1 MLPQAQ
7 LSGKVGENTWN
18 SRLANLLKSRGFD
31 SAEFELLYQ
40 TFKGLRK
47 PDVPFQSNKGLCLLS
62 GKLGSS
68 KEIEAISSAQDYKE
82 DFRNV
87 TQVAEVFGLTYPAT
101 GENEFHLHVLPNEL
115 HKSLSWML
123 ANLDE
128 VADKISEVV
137 SQKYSGM
144 EPTEMAA
151 IRVLRTGVVELSVS
165 LGTIPAEEFENLFGG
180 RNFFESS
187 LGYAETKTEKARILR
202 TAAAY
207 LFVNQVLFYQV
218 LSKET
223 PNDTYPVI
231 SDENASHPERLRDA
245 YFKKVTD
252 VDYHAVFDFD
262 VSSKLRSPESRDA
275 SRKIVKAIQIIFTG
289 KMEHDIIGK
298 VFHQLIPRETR
309 KVVAAY
315 YTNSAAGDLLARLS
329 IKAPDE
335 IVLDPACGSGT
346 LLVSAYK
353 SKGRVSGKPVT
364 ERQHKRFVE
373 HDLTGIDIM
382 PFSAHLAA
390 INLALQ
396 APLYETNNV
405 QIAIDDSTQYAPGD
419 IIDSVRQTFKEAFTT
434 RRITDYL
441 EESPKVTH
449 YHRETSQRG
458 VIKLG
463 TGTNKIQLQSVD
475 EVIMNPPFTSCDN
488 LPSEYKDTLK
498 ERFSE
503 PKAYAACLTGKLS
516 LQAYFILLADR
527 FLKETGRLAC
537 VIPMTTLIAKAFNN
551 LTDFLVSNYS
561 IKYIVVGLG
570 RSAFSEN
577 TALSEILF
585 VAEKRKPTPDN
596 KFVLVGTKLPPTKW
610 TEDDVES
617 IELQARET
625 SRKGIDAETDLAITQ
640 AIPQTE
646 LSRRGTGLNELVL
659 KFDKGFNSVLTR
671 VHKLYQDNH
680 LIVDARNL
688 EPDLG
693 CEFFAYEL
701 RIKGGAYYGLSAL
714 SISGSQDRA
723 KKRSDILVYQG
734 QTGTEILATNRFTKE
749 TVRIPR
755 NSVVKQVRRL
765 SGVTTM
771 DLTSDTEY
779 LVSRPFPGI
788 ENLLRKAYPESQA
801 RVFESRLRRDWTEK
815 VRHGL
820 SNIVLARRID
830 LSAPGTCVIASC
842 SSDPFFLSANTWGI
856 RGLSEDDARILTMWF
871 NSSLFV
877 LEILSKRTQTRGSWG
892 QIDKNFLFQMKSV
905 DPSHM
910 SPPQKKRVLDVSRH
924 TRPDSASLLKQFQ
937 SSTPNRVEIDTAF
950 LELLGVPEESRPKL
964 VQEIHEAV
972 YNKLTSFKETMEE
985 D

>member
-1 MLPQAQ
+1 MRQSQA
-7 LSGKVGENTWN
+7 SGKVGENTWN
-18 SRLANLLKSRGFD
+18 SRLANLLKSRGFG

-40 TFKGLRK
+40 TLRGIRK
-47 PDVPFQSNKGLCLLS
+47 PDVPFQSDRGLCLVS

-82 DFRNV
+82 DFRNI
-87 TQVAEVFGLTYPAT
+87 TQTSEIFGLTYPTT
-101 GENEFHLHVLPNEL
+101 GETEFHLHVLPNEL
-115 HKSLSWML
+115 HRSLSWNL
-123 ANLDE
+123 TSLDE
-128 VADKISEVV
+128 VADKMIETV

-144 EPTEMAA
+144 EPTETTA

-187 LGYAETKTEKARILR
+187 LGFAETKTEKARILR

-223 PNDTYPVI
+223 ASDTYPII
-231 SDENASHPERLRDA
+231 SDEDASHPERFRQT

-252 VDYHAVFDFD
+252 IDYHAVFDFD
-262 VSSKLRSPESRDA
+262 VSSKLRNPESRDA
-275 SRKIVKAIQIIFTG
+275 SRKIVKAIQILFVG
-289 KMEHDIIGK
+289 KMEHDVIGK

-329 IKAPDE
+329 INSPDDL
-335 IVLDPACGSGT
+335 VLDPACGSGT
-346 LLVSAYK
+346 LLVSSYK
-353 SKGRVSGKPVT
+353 SKARITGKPIT

-373 HDLTGIDIM
+373 HDITGIDIM

-405 QIAIDDSTQYAPGD
+405 QIAIDDSTQYRPGD
-419 IIDSVRQTFKEAFTT
+419 AIDSVRQTFKEAFTT
-434 RRITDYL
+434 RRITDYV
-441 EESPKVTH
+441 EEGGKSTQ

-463 TGTNKIQLQSVD
+463 TGTNRIQLQPVD
-475 EVIMNPPFTSCDN
+475 VVIMNPPFTSNDN
-488 LPSEYKDTLK
+488 LPAEYKETLN

-527 FLKETGRLAC
+527 FLKESGRLAC

-551 LTDFLVSNYS
+551 LTEFLVSKYT
-561 IKYIVVGLG
+561 IRYIVVGLG

-585 VAEKRKPTPDN
+585 IAEKKEPELNN

-610 TEDDVES
+610 TEYEIEA
-617 IELQARET
+617 IELQSKEA
-625 SRKGIDAETDLAITQ
+625 SRKEANSETDLAITRV
-640 AIPQTE
+640 IPQSE
-646 LSRRGTGLNELVL
+646 LLRKGTGLNELVL
-659 KFDKGFNSVLTR
+659 RFDKGFNSVLTR
-671 VHKLYQDNH
+671 VHRIYENNR
-680 LIVDARNL
+680 LITDTKNL
-688 EPDLG
+688 EPNLG

-714 SISGSQDRA
+714 SISGSLDRA
-723 KKRSDILVYQG
+723 KKKTDLYVFEG
-734 QTGTEILATNRFTKE
+734 QTESEILAKNRFTKE
-749 TVRIPR
+749 VIEIPK

-765 SGVTTM
+765 SGVTTF
-771 DLTSDTEY
+771 DLSSDTEFV
-779 LVSRPFPGI
+779 VSRPFAGL
-788 ENLLRKAYPESQA
+788 EDLLRKAYSESQA
-801 RVFESRLRRDWTEK
+801 KVFESRLRRDWTEK

-830 LSAPGTCVIASC
+830 LSAPGTCVISSC
-842 SSDPFFLSANTWGI
+842 SADPFFLSANTWGI
-856 RGLSEDDARILTMWF
+856 RRLSEEDAKLMTLWF

-892 QIDKNFLFQMKSV
+892 QIDKNFLFQMKSL
-905 DPSHM
+905 DPSQM
-910 SPPQKKRVLDVSRH
+910 TAPQQKKLLEIFRRLKS
-924 TRPDSASLLKQFQ
+924 DSSSLITQFQ

-950 LELLGVPEESRPKL
+950 LELLGVPQESIPKL
-964 VQEIHEAV
+964 IQDLHEAI
-972 YNKLTSFKETMEE
+972 YIKLTSFKETMEE